1 MISSLRQGVGAD
13 TDDPRF
19 IELVGEL
26 SLASPR
32 FRALW
37 ARHDVGVQRG
47 TTSVFDHPQ
56 VGVLR
61 LNREWLAISGTDGIH
76 LVVYH
81 ADAGSDD
88 ADKLALLG
96 SATAAG
102 HHSTAIAAALNESA
116 PMAKNSGRGT
126 DALRLR

>member
-1 MISSLRQGVGAD
+1 M
-13 TDDPRF
+13 
-19 IELVGEL
+19 
-26 SLASPR
+26 
-32 FRALW
+32 
-37 ARHDVGVQRG
+37 
-47 TTSVFDHPQ
+47 
-56 VGVLR
+56 GVLR
-61 LNREWLAISGTDGIH
+61 LNREWLTISGTDGIH
-76 LVVYH
+76 LVIYH